1 MPATS
6 QTSDKQAQR
15 VLIAGCGDVGARV
28 ARLLRDSGAEVWGLR
43 RSDTPLSDGIT
54 LLQADLTN
62 ADSLRHLPEHI
73 DHVVYLPTPDT
84 RDRVAYRQVFVQ
96 GLQNLLQALDRR
108 ALQHIVFASS
118 SAVYGEHN
126 GDWVDEDTPAAP
138 LGFNGEVL
146 LEAEQWLAGSG
157 QRATVLR
164 LAGLYGP
171 GRTGLFERLRCGR
184 ARVRREPPFWSNRV
198 HVDDAACAIVHILGL
213 ADPATLYLG
222 VDDTPLP
229 IAQLYGEVAHRLGVP
244 EPAEGPAP
252 QGIGSKRLS
261 NARLRASGFVPRW
274 PDSRA
279 GYAALMKD

>member
-1 MPATS
+1 MSATPE
-6 QTSDKQAQR
+6 TSCKQVPR
-15 VLIAGCGDVGARV
+15 IVVAGCGDVGARV
-28 ARLLRDSGAEVWGLR
+28 AQLLHDSGAEVWGLR
-43 RSDTPLSDGIT
+43 RSDSPLPSGIK
-54 LLQADLTN
+54 LLQADLTD
-62 ADSLRHLPEHI
+62 ADSLRQLPERI
-73 DHVVYLPTPDT
+73 DRMVYLPTPDT
-84 RDRVAYRQVFVQ
+84 RDRTAYHQVFVQ
-96 GLQNLLQALDRR
+96 GLQNLMQALDKR
-108 ALQHIVFASS
+108 ALQRTVFVSS

-126 GDWVDEDTPAAP
+126 GDWVDEDTPVAP
-138 LGFNGEVL
+138 LGFNGEML

-171 GRTGLFERLRCGR
+171 GRTELFERLRSGR
-184 ARVRREPPFWSNRV
+184 THVRREPPFWSNRV
-198 HVDDAACAIVHILGL
+198 HVDDAARAIVHILGL

-229 IAQLYGEVAHRLGVP
+229 IAQLYGEVARRLGVP

>member
-1 MPATS
+1 MSTNTE
-6 QTSDKQAQR
+6 TSDQQTQR
-15 VLIAGCGDVGARV
+15 VLVAGCGDVGTRV
-28 ARLLRDSGAEVWGLR
+28 ALLLRDSGAEVWGLR
-43 RSDTPLSDGIT
+43 RSDVPLPAGIT
-54 LLQADLTN
+54 LLQADLTD
-62 ADSLRHLPEHI
+62 ARSLRNLPEHI
-73 DHVVYLPTPDT
+73 DRVVYLPTPDT
-84 RDRVAYRQVFVQ
+84 RDRPAYRQVFVQ
-96 GLQNLLQALDRR
+96 GLQNLLQALGRP
-108 ALQHIVFASS
+108 ALQRIVFVSS

-146 LEAEQWLAGSG
+146 LEAEQWLAESG
-157 QRATVLR
+157 RRATVLR

-171 GRTGLFERLRCGR
+171 GRTGLFERLRSCR
-184 ARVRREPPFWSNRV
+184 ARVRTEPPFWSNRI

-213 ADPATLYLG
+213 PDPATLYLG

-229 IAQLYGEVAHRLGVP
+229 IAQLYGEVARRLGVP
-244 EPAEGPAP
+244 EPTEGLAP

-279 GYAALMKD
+279 GYAALVKD